1 VPSHDTYFI
10 LSALSEQ
17 VYRAYDTRFGYT
29 PRRPDL
35 YAKFAPPKGDS
46 CAEPDVSVVCR
57 IRDCDD
63 GDDDVDE
70 DASRGGGDGVGAM
83 EITMRD
89 HRPRVTDV
97 IDRMNWMW
105 TMQGELVVISIP
117 FVKGN
122 HFASTIEDF
131 IPVVR
136 ALKRMHEEGY
146 VHGDIRCFNIVFGK
160 GLIDFDFGGR
170 IESIK
175 YPPGYQDCLGD
186 GRRLGRAGQNIVK
199 WHDWH
204 ALIDVIFRLHDLQ
217 YPEHESIERI
227 RRERFLRNAR
237 PDDVENLAT
246 DLESFLLDVKD
257 TWTVMPETVFQL
269 VLEEHGL
276 LDGEV
281 AETPNRNPVCQAS
294 ETATSSPPDKK
305 KLFP

>member
-10 LSALSEQ
+10 HSALSEQ

-35 YAKFAPPKGDS
+35 YAKFAPPKGDG

-63 GDDDVDE
+63 DDNDVGE
-70 DASRGGGDGVGAM
+70 DAPRGGDGVGAR

-97 IDRMNWMW
+97 IDQMNWMW

-117 FVKGN
+117 FVEGN
-122 HFASTIEDF
+122 HFASTVEDF

-160 GLIDFDFGGR
+160 GLIDFDFGGHMD
-170 IESIK
+170 SAK

-186 GRRLGRAGQNIVK
+186 GRRLGRAGQNITK
-199 WHDWH
+199 WHDWF
-204 ALIDVIFRLHDLQ
+204 ALIHVIFVIHRLQ
-217 YPEHESIERI
+217 YPKNESIERLH
-227 RRERFLRNAR
+227 RRDRFLSNAR
-237 PDDVENLAT
+237 PDDVANVAM
-246 DLESFLLDVKD
+246 DLESFLLDVKG
-257 TWTVMPETVFQL
+257 TWTVTPETKFQL
-269 VLEEHGL
+269 VLQKCGL
-276 LDGEV
+276 LDGEA
-281 AETPNRNPVCQAS
+281 AETPNRNALCQAT
-294 ETATSSPPDKK
+294 ETATSSPPDKN
-305 KLFP
+305 KLFA

>member
-1 VPSHDTYFI
+1 MLPISFTVPFPK
-10 LSALSEQ
+10 Q
-17 VYRAYDTRFGYT
+17 VYRAYDTRFRYT

-35 YAKFAPPKGDS
+35 YAKFAPPKGDG

-57 IRDCDD
+57 IRDYDD

-70 DASRGGGDGVGAM
+70 DASRGDGVGVGAM

-117 FVKGN
+117 FVEGN

-136 ALKRMHEEGY
+136 ALQRMHEEGY

-170 IESIK
+170 IESAK
-175 YPPGYQDCLGD
+175 YPPKYNIYILD
-186 GRRLGRAGQNIVK
+186 GRRLGSAGETITK
-199 WHDWH
+199 WHDWY

-217 YPEHESIERI
+217 YPEHECFEKRYNHYRLQHA
-227 RRERFLRNAR
+227 RR
-237 PDDVENLAT
+237 DDVEKLAMN
-246 DLESFLLDVKD
+246 LESFLLDVKD
-257 TWTVMPETVFQL
+257 TWTVMLDSMFQAL
-269 VLEEHGL
+269 LQECGL
-276 LDGEV
+276 LVGET
-281 AETPNRNPVCQAS
+281 AETSDQHPPVPGDGNSHA
-294 ETATSSPPDKK
+294 EPAR
-305 KLFP
+305 